1 MTNQDPKKIVKRFIA
16 GAVCPRCGEM
26 DKLVTFS
33 NDEGTFKEC
42 VSCGFE
48 EKQIAQV
55 EMKELDT
62 RVNHVPEEESDAAD
76 AIKFITPP
84 SK

>member
-1 MTNQDPKKIVKRFIA
+1 MSETNKVVKRFIA

-42 VSCGFE
+42 VACDFE
-48 EKQIAQV
+48 EKQLAQV

-62 RVNHVPEEESDAAD
+62 RVNHMPEDETVEQAD
-76 AIKFITPP
+76 PIKFVTPP
-84 SK
+84 SKP